1 MAAAIGGVKPFLS
14 ARSTSAPAPS
24 RRCAVFQSCCDVAI
38 SNGVRPWV
46 SCPFGSTWSI
56 RHNSMSESRWI
67 VTARTSSLGE
77 MEMRAGGSG
86 PSAVAQNNIKSTT
99 PIRKTNRLLN
109 TRICRVGPDIIQAV
123 SSTVIGAGLNCEPT
137 FEQAGIGRIQLN
149 VACSVLSNFQP
160 MRLSI
165 LTLCVALS
173 TSFAAQPEAVPTSTV
188 PAAVAEA
195 GKDVVH
201 QLNNAFAKVFETVA
215 PSVVI
220 IEVSKK
226 NDIAES
232 SPLDDLFFQGAPDD
246 NNQRRNPGGPRPIQ
260 SEGSGFI
267 VRPDGYIF
275 TNFHVVEG
283 ADKIDVKLRD
293 GRNFSGRV
301 VGTDEKTDIAVVKID
316 AKDLPV
322 VQLGDSDA
330 VRVGQFAFAIGAP
343 FKLDYTFTYGVVSGK
358 GRSKLLQTGAY
369 SISDYLQTDASIN
382 PGNSGGPL
390 CDIDGK
396 VIGMNTLI
404 NGLNRGLGF
413 AIPSNLANEIGQQL
427 VAGKKIARPWLGIRI
442 ESVGDNPNTRDLLKG
457 IDKGVVVRTI
467 EADAPANKSDLRP
480 FDVITKVD
488 GTPVTTDTQLQREI
502 LKKKIGQAV
511 KLTVWRKGQTIEI
524 PVTTGELPN
533 EIARASNE
541 IVPREQ
547 GRPEDA
553 GKLGLQVQDIT
564 KEMAERLRLGDA
576 HGVIVTDVADNSIA
590 AAQGIERED
599 VITEVDGK
607 PVKDVR
613 SFREALTKADP
624 KRGVLFYLDRQ
635 GSKTFAVLKAN
646 GQ

>member
-1 MAAAIGGVKPFLS
+1 MP
-14 ARSTSAPAPS
+14 
-24 RRCAVFQSCCDVAI
+24 
-38 SNGVRPWV
+38 
-46 SCPFGSTWSI
+46 
-56 RHNSMSESRWI
+56 
-67 VTARTSSLGE
+67 
-77 MEMRAGGSG
+77 
-86 PSAVAQNNIKSTT
+86 
-99 PIRKTNRLLN
+99 
-109 TRICRVGPDIIQAV
+109 
-123 SSTVIGAGLNCEPT
+123 
-137 FEQAGIGRIQLN
+137 
-149 VACSVLSNFQP
+149 
-160 MRLSI
+160 
-165 LTLCVALS
+165 
-173 TSFAAQPEAVPTSTV
+173 TV

-232 SPLDDLFFQGAPDD
+232 SPLDDLFFQGAPDE

-293 GRNFSGRV
+293 GRNFPARV

-343 FKLDYTFTYGVVSGK
+343 FKLDYTFTYGVISGK
-358 GRSKLLQTGAY
+358 GRSKLFQTGAY

-390 CDIDGK
+390 CDIDAK

-404 NGLNRGLGF
+404 NGMNRGLGF
-413 AIPSNLANEIGQQL
+413 AIPINMAKDIGGEL
-427 VAGKKIARPWLGIRI
+427 IAGHKIVRPWLGIRI
-442 ESVGDNPNTRDLLKG
+442 ESLGDDAGIRDLFKG
-457 IDKGVVVRTI
+457 IDKGVIVRTI
-467 EADAPANKSDLRP
+467 EADAPAHKSDLRP

-488 GTPVTTDTQLQREI
+488 GAPVTTDTQLQHEI
-502 LKKKIGQAV
+502 LKKKIGQPV
-511 KLTVWRKGQTIEI
+511 KLTVWRKGQTLEI
-524 PVTTGELPN
+524 PVTTGELPS
-533 EIARASNE
+533 EISRASNNN
-541 IVPREQ
+541 VQPNQ
-547 GRPEDA
+547 PRPEDL
-553 GKLGLQVQDIT
+553 GKFGLQVQEIT
-564 KEMAERLRLGDA
+564 KEMAARLGLGEQK
-576 HGVIVTDVADNSIA
+576 GVIVTDVADNSIA
-590 AAQGIERED
+590 ASQGIERED

-607 PVKDVR
+607 PVTDAK
-613 SFREALTKADP
+613 SFRDALNKADP
-624 KRGVLFYLDRQ
+624 KRGVLLYLDRK
-635 GSKTFAVLKAN
+635 GTKTFAVLKAN
-646 GQ
+646 SGN

>member
-1 MAAAIGGVKPFLS
+1 MSKFPLMRFLFALILAGALSASPILAQEASPTVPPAAA
-14 ARSTSAPAPS
+14 
-24 RRCAVFQSCCDVAI
+24 
-38 SNGVRPWV
+38 
-46 SCPFGSTWSI
+46 
-56 RHNSMSESRWI
+56 ES
-67 VTARTSSLGE
+67 
-77 MEMRAGGSG
+77 
-86 PSAVAQNNIKSTT
+86 
-99 PIRKTNRLLN
+99 
-109 TRICRVGPDIIQAV
+109 
-123 SSTVIGAGLNCEPT
+123 
-137 FEQAGIGRIQLN
+137 
-149 VACSVLSNFQP
+149 
-160 MRLSI
+160 
-165 LTLCVALS
+165 
-173 TSFAAQPEAVPTSTV
+173 
-188 PAAVAEA
+188 

-201 QLNNAFAKVFETVA
+201 ALNNAFAKVFEIVA

-220 IEVSKK
+220 IEVTKK
-226 NDIAES
+226 SEANEG
-232 SPLDDLFFQGAPDD
+232 LNFDDLFFQGQPDD
-246 NNQRRNPGGPRPIQ
+246 NSPRRGPRNVQPL

-267 VRPDGYIF
+267 ARPDGYIF
-275 TNFHVVEG
+275 TNYHVVEN
-283 ADKIDVKLRD
+283 AEHVDVKLKD
-293 GRNFSGRV
+293 GREFPAKII
-301 VGTDEKTDIAVVKID
+301 GTDEKTDIAVIKID
-316 AKDLPV
+316 ARDLPV
-322 VQLGDSDA
+322 AQMGDSDA

-358 GRSKLLQTGAY
+358 GRSKLFNNGGYDIT
-369 SISDYLQTDASIN
+369 DYIQTDASIN

-427 VAGKKIARPWLGIRI
+427 VAGKKIARPWLGIEIRTLSDFVAVR
-442 ESVGDNPNTRDLLKG
+442 EMLQGV
-457 IDKGVVVRTI
+457 DKGVVVRTI
-467 EADAPANKSDLRP
+467 MADAPANKSDLRP

-502 LKKKIGQAV
+502 LKKKIGQTV
-511 KLTVWRKGQTIEI
+511 KLTVWRKGKTIEI

-533 EIARASNE
+533 TNTTASNE
-541 IVPREQ
+541 VAPPQ
-547 GRPEDA
+547 QAPPQDA

-564 KEMAERLRLGDA
+564 KEMAERLHLSDA

-607 PVKDVR
+607 PVTDVR

-624 KRGVLFYLDRQ
+624 KRGVLLYLDRQ